1 MKNEILF
8 GIGGVIIG
16 AVISGALILNMNM
29 PAMEH
34 VAHDT
39 TVTQDDHSHDD
50 HSMTMED
57 MTHALDGKTGEE
69 FDKEFLIQMIPHH
82 QGAVEMAEL
91 ALENAEHQEIKD
103 MAQSIIDSQNQEI
116 KMMQD
121 WQEMWGY

>member
-16 AVISGALILNMNM
+16 AIISGTLVLNMNM

-34 VAHDT
+34 TAQDT
-39 TVTQDDHSHDD
+39 PLTHEEHSHDEP
-50 HSMTMED
+50 SMTMED
-57 MTHALDGKTGEE
+57 MSHALEGKTGEA

-91 ALENAEHQEIKD
+91 ALTNAEHQEIKD

-121 WQEMWGY
+121 WQQMWGY